1 MVVHTSGVFF
11 RTALVTWRDVFLLLV
26 GISSGLLGTVLV
38 GLFVVKFWLSLCR
51 VEDLLLNSKWMS
63 LKFKHYMNDIIKTIT
78 PSSKMVTNLSNYN
91 VSLQTNIKSLEEE
104 IKSLKN

>member
-1 MVVHTSGVFF
+1 
-11 RTALVTWRDVFLLLV
+11 
-26 GISSGLLGTVLV
+26 
-38 GLFVVKFWLSLCR
+38 
-51 VEDLLLNSKWMS
+51 
-63 LKFKHYMNDIIKTIT
+63 MNDIIKTIT